1 LCFLKIIGKGGT
13 IMINRVI
20 LVVLD
25 SVGVGEL
32 PDADI
37 YGDQGSN
44 TIGNIIKKM
53 PNLNL
58 ENLTSIGLGNIDG
71 LQIPKIENPIG
82 AYGKALELS
91 PGKDTT
97 TGHWEIAG
105 IKLEKAFPTYPNAFP
120 KSIIEQFEKAIGTK
134 TIANEVASGTEIIA
148 RLGDE
153 HVRTGFPIVYTSA
166 DSVFQIAAHEE
177 VIPLDKL
184 YNMCRTARKMLVGEH
199 AVGRVIARP
208 FVGTS
213 GNYKRSL
220 NRSDFSLL
228 PISKTMLDV
237 IKESNLSV
245 MAVGKIEDIFAG
257 VGITDAVHTKG
268 NMDGVEKTLE
278 YMRTDKK
285 GLIFTNLVDFD
296 MSFGHRNDFEGYGN
310 ALKEFDSR
318 LPEIMSNMK
327 DTDVL
332 IITADH
338 GCDPTTASTDHSR
351 EYIPVLV
358 YGKQIKPGINIGIR
372 KGFGDI
378 AATVLDLL
386 DLPMV
391 TGGKSFKD
399 EIL

>member
-1 LCFLKIIGKGGT
+1 
-13 IMINRVI
+13 
-20 LVVLD
+20 
-25 SVGVGEL
+25 
-32 PDADI
+32 
-37 YGDQGSN
+37 
-44 TIGNIIKKM
+44 
-53 PNLNL
+53 
-58 ENLTSIGLGNIDG
+58 
-71 LQIPKIENPIG
+71 
-82 AYGKALELS
+82 
-91 PGKDTT
+91 
-97 TGHWEIAG
+97 
-105 IKLEKAFPTYPNAFP
+105 
-120 KSIIEQFEKAIGTK
+120 
-134 TIANEVASGTEIIA
+134 
-148 RLGDE
+148 
-153 HVRTGFPIVYTSA
+153 
-166 DSVFQIAAHEE
+166 
-177 VIPLDKL
+177 
-184 YNMCRTARKMLVGEH
+184 
-199 AVGRVIARP
+199 
-208 FVGTS
+208 
-213 GNYKRSL
+213 
-220 NRSDFSLL
+220 
-228 PISKTMLDV
+228 
-237 IKESNLSV
+237 

>member
-20 LVVLD
+20 LVVMD

-97 TGHWEIAG
+97 TGHWEMAG

-134 TIANEVASGTEIIA
+134 TMANEVASGTEIIA

-153 HVRTGFPIVYTSA
+153 HVKTGFPIVYTSA
-166 DSVFQIAAHEE
+166 DSVFQIAAHED

-184 YNMCRTARKMLVGEH
+184 YDMCRTARKMLVGEH

>member
-1 LCFLKIIGKGGT
+1 
-13 IMINRVI
+13 MIDRVI
-20 LVVLD
+20 LVVMD
-25 SVGVGEL
+25 SVGIGEL
-32 PDADI
+32 PDADL
-37 YGDQGSN
+37 YGDKGSN
-44 TIGNIIKKM
+44 TLVNILKKM
-53 PNLNL
+53 PNLSL
-58 ENLTSIGLGNIDG
+58 DHLTSLGLGNIDG
-71 LQIPKIENPIG
+71 LNISKVDNPKG

-105 IKLEKAFPTYPNAFP
+105 ITLKQAFPTYPEAFP
-120 KSIIEQFEKAIGTK
+120 QSFIEQFENAIGRP
-134 TIANEVASGTEIIA
+134 TIANEVASGTEIIS

-153 HVRTGFPIVYTSA
+153 HVKTGYPIVYTSA

-177 VIPLDKL
+177 VIPLEKL
-184 YNMCRTARKMLVGEH
+184 YEMCSIARKMLTGEH

-208 FVGTS
+208 FLGTS
-213 GNYKRSL
+213 GNYKRTS
-220 NRSDFSLL
+220 NRRDFSLL

-257 VGITDAVHTKG
+257 VGITDAVHTKS

-278 YMRTDKK
+278 YMKTGKK

-296 MSFGHRNDFEGYGN
+296 MAYGHRNDVEGYGN
-310 ALKEFDSR
+310 ALKEFDNR
-318 LPEIMSNMK
+318 LPEIMESMK

-351 EYIPVLV
+351 EYIPLLV
-358 YGKQIKPGINIGIR
+358 YGKKIKPGVNLGIR
-372 KGFGDI
+372 KGFSDI

-386 DLPMV
+386 ELPVM
-391 TGGKSFKD
+391 TGGKSFKE